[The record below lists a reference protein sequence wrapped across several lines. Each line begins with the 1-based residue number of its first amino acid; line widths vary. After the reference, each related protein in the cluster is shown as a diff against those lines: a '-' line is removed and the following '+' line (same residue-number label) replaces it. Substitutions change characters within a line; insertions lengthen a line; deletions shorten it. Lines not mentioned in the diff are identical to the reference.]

1 MADQQGT
8 PMNCPAC
15 GSTEIHVCGKRY
27 ALYPLAWVM
36 ILSTP
41 LAQIHQLSAPFDYR
55 CNACGKDFSHRTTLG
70 RVARIVFWVLF
81 GGFALLLALVVL
93 LFVLVVF
100 LRAFVR

>member
-1 MADQQGT
+1 MT
-8 PMNCPAC
+8 CPAC
-15 GSTEIHVCGKRY
+15 GSRGIHACGKRY

-55 CNACGKDFSHRTTLG
+55 CTACGKEFSHRTKLG
-70 RVARIVFWVLF
+70 RAARIVFWVLF
-81 GGFALLLALVVL
+81 GGLVLIFALVAL
-93 LFVLVVF
+93 LFALVVF